1 MRFRFLAL
9 SLAVAS
15 WSFTQACGGDDS
27 TNQDASPDVTS
38 GNDTGTGNDSG
49 NDTGTGNDS
58 GNDTGTGNDSGND
71 TGTTD
76 SGGGGLYRCGNGV
89 DAGTVSDCSQ
99 CQGNPE
105 PCLYCGNAD
114 ASAHSGRCTTL
125 GSSCLNGA
133 PTGFGVCSCGTN
145 TGDAAACPGAFQVCV
160 DNQNNGFDCHTCG
173 DNGGDNGLAC
183 KGGGT
188 CNNADGGCK

>member
-1 MRFRFLAL
+1 MRFRLLAL

-15 WSFTQACGGDDS
+15 WSFAQACGGDDTS
-27 TNQDASPDVTS
+27 TQDGSPDVTTNDTGTS
-38 GNDTGTGNDSG
+38 DTGANDTGTGNDTG
-49 NDTGTGNDS
+49 TDTGTGKDGGDAGLDS
-58 GNDTGTGNDSGND
+58 GTGGI
-71 TGTTD
+71 
-76 SGGGGLYRCGNGV
+76 YRCGNGPE
-89 DAGTVSDCSQ
+89 AGTVSDCSQ

-105 PCLYCGNAD
+105 PCLYCGNGD
-114 ASAHSGRCTTL
+114 ASAHAGRCTTF

-133 PTGFGVCSCGTN
+133 PNGFGVCSCGTN

-188 CNNADGGCK
+188 CNNNDGGCK